1 MENEPHKRAIAR
13 GFGSLKHKLLSN
25 IGFAIIAIGTA
36 LPLNAAE
43 RISFYYGP
51 LEFSVAVDD
60 LETFARDGEANELAG
75 YLNRFSPQQQE
86 QFRSFLTASYPVD
99 PVLVYR
105 FSHTSVGERLLR
117 RVGEI
122 VNFPRGQNGFYGI
135 RAALVQAATEP
146 DGLTAIN
153 FLRHFPTDIQLNTE
167 QTLKLIGQ
175 ISTLQQET
183 KRLVAQFKQMTLAD
197 SKPPTSLPDLR
208 KPGPFRVSMQTLTL
222 QDSDRDRQLVVDL
235 YLPQSNSEI
244 PVLVISNGLGAKR
257 DRFNYLGQHL
267 ASYGFAVAIPDHPGS
282 DDRRQKD
289 FLTGLYGEN
298 FDATE
303 FIERPQDITF
313 LLDQLER
320 LNHNQF
326 KDRLNLQQVGV
337 FGYSFGGATALSL
350 SGALFDFEHLEKDC
364 RSQQYIVNISL
375 LYQCRALEL
384 PQQSFNLQDRRVKAV
399 FVYVPFG
406 NSLFGTGIS
415 RVTNPVMWQSSDN
428 DWIAPLLIEQIPS
441 FSSLAVPDKYLVVS
455 EKLPHTPVVLP
466 TNQGESLE
474 KIRQVAQDYQN
485 VLSVAFFKVYV
496 AQDQFYRSYLQP
508 SYMQV
513 LSEDPYFL
521 SLVQSISP

>member
-1 MENEPHKRAIAR
+1 MENELNKRIAHR
-13 GFGSLKHKLLSN
+13 FGSLKHRLLSTV
-25 IGFAIIAIGTA
+25 GFAIIAIGTA

-43 RISFYYGP
+43 RINFYYGP

-60 LETFARDGEANELAG
+60 LETFARDGEVNELAK

-105 FSHTSVGERLLR
+105 FSRTSVGERLLR
-117 RVGEI
+117 RIGEI
-122 VNFPRGQNGFYGI
+122 VNFPKGQNGFYGI
-135 RAALVQAATEP
+135 RAALVQAASEP
-146 DGLTAIN
+146 NGLTAIN

-175 ISTLQQET
+175 ISTLQKET
-183 KRLVAQFKQMTLAD
+183 ASLVAQFKQKTLAD
-197 SKPPTSLPDLR
+197 SKPHTSLPDLR
-208 KPGPFRVSMQTLTL
+208 KPGPFRTSMQTLTL
-222 QDSDRDRQLVVDL
+222 QDSRRDRQLVVDL
-235 YLPQSNSEI
+235 YLPQSNQSEI
-244 PVLVISNGLGAKR
+244 PIIVISNGLGAKR

-289 FLTGLYGEN
+289 FLTGLYREN

-303 FIERPQDITF
+303 FIDRPQDITF

-320 LNHNQF
+320 LNHNRF
-326 KDRLNLQQVGV
+326 KGQLNLQQVGV

-350 SGALFDFEHLEKDC
+350 SGALFDFNNLEKDC

-384 PQQSFNLQDRRVKAV
+384 PRQSFNLQDRRVKAA

-406 NSLFGTGIS
+406 NSLFGQAGMS
-415 RVTNPVMWQSSDN
+415 RVTNPVIWQSSNN
-428 DWIAPLLIEQIPS
+428 DWIAPLLIEQVPS
-441 FSSLAVPDKYLVVS
+441 FSSLAVPDKYLIVS

-466 TNQGESLE
+466 TNQGESLK

-521 SLVQSISP
+521 SLVQSLE